1 MTPNDLESIDSSF
14 TDAASALTTKIA
26 SLEITSI
33 NKSELFSKDQCE
45 AVLKNCIEELWLP
58 SKVVGSVDLH
68 KSSRQKL
75 RGNVEGF
82 PFMEIRDVTKNA
94 NDSIYDFNLL
104 GIIDQDYPQVFK
116 YNEKDYYNWH
126 IEITPVA
133 PSRKLTFVI
142 NLTDTSEYEGG
153 EIEFLNIDT
162 TNANINEQGSC
173 LIFPSF
179 VPYKINPVTKGTAHF
194 IIGHV
199 HGALFR

>member
-1 MTPNDLESIDSSF
+1 MATEELGSIDSSF
-14 TDAASALTTKIA
+14 TDAAAAMTTKIA

-45 AVLKNCIEELWLP
+45 QVLKNCIEELWLP
-58 SKVVGSVDLH
+58 SKVIGSVDLH
-68 KSSRQKL
+68 KSTRQKL

-82 PFMEIRDVTKNA
+82 PFMDIRDVTKNA
-94 NDSIYDFNLL
+94 NDSVYDFNLL

-116 YNEKDYYNWH
+116 YTEKDYYNWH
-126 IEITPVA
+126 IEMTPVA
-133 PSRKLTFVI
+133 PSRKLTFII
-142 NLTDTSEYEGG
+142 NLTDPAEYEGG
-153 EIEFLNIDT
+153 QVEFLNIDT
-162 TNANINEQGSC
+162 SQAGVNDQGCC

-179 VPYKINPVTKGTAHF
+179 IPYRIAPMKKGTAHF

>member
-1 MTPNDLESIDSSF
+1 MTDELESIDSSF
-14 TDAASALTTKIA
+14 TDAAAAMTTKIA

-33 NKSELFSKDQCE
+33 NKSELFSKEQCAE
-45 AVLKNCIEELWLP
+45 ILKNCIEELWLP
-58 SKVVGSVDLH
+58 SKVVGTVDLH
-68 KSSRQKL
+68 RSTRQKL

-82 PFMEIRDVTKNA
+82 PFVDVRDVTKNA

-116 YNEKDYYNWH
+116 YTEKDYYNWH
-126 IEITPVA
+126 IELTPVA
-133 PSRKLTFVI
+133 PSRKISFII
-142 NLTDTSEYEGG
+142 NLTDPSEYEGG
-153 EIEFLNIDT
+153 AIEFLNIDT
-162 TNANINEQGSC
+162 STANVNEQGAC

-179 VPYKINPVTKGTAHF
+179 IPYKINTIKKGTAHF